1 MNANKISKYD
11 IIIFD
16 LDGTIINSRHSI
28 FLSLNE
34 AASNNNLK
42 FKFVA
47 SDLNLSMPLNKL
59 IDLNLKGYSQDIK
72 SKFKSTFINLY
83 DNKYLLKC
91 NLYDDI
97 YQLLFDLYN
106 QKKELFIVTNKR
118 KKPTAMILDYFKLNK
133 FFLDVY
139 CIDTFPSIENKA
151 ELIVKILLERDYKK
165 NQVIYIGDT
174 DQDKISSS
182 CAGVDFLKVDN
193 RRE

>member
-16 LDGTIINSRHSI
+16 LDGTIINSGHSI

-47 SDLNLSMPLNKL
+47 NDLNLSMPLNKL
-59 IDLNLKGYSQDIK
+59 IDVNLKGYSEDIK

-133 FFLDVY
+133 FFLEVY

-151 ELIVKILLERDYKK
+151 ELIVKILIERD
-165 NQVIYIGDT
+165 
-174 DQDKISSS
+174 
-182 CAGVDFLKVDN
+182 
-193 RRE
+193 